1 MSLKEIDLQVKNL
14 EKLKEFAGIILAV
27 TKNHPYSEEK
37 SRLEDTIHGLMMSAD
52 EKILNLAVQAIKE
65 TTGAIQAVSK

>member
-1 MSLKEIDLQVKNL
+1 MNLKEIHAQVSNLQ
-14 EKLKEFAGIILAV
+14 KLRDFAEIILTV

-37 SRLEDTIHGLMMSAD
+37 SRLESNIHSLIMSAD

-65 TTGAIQAVSK
+65 ATGAIQAVSK